1 MTDLPNVEQAEFWDD
16 IAPGWLLGE
25 QHSEKVAGPFGS
37 LAMKRLEL
45 FPGARVLDVGCGSG
59 PTTIEI
65 ARRVGPGGGVV
76 GADISPKL
84 VAAAQQR
91 ARAAGVGN
99 ATFVQ
104 ADVQTYDLDE
114 DAFDAAFS
122 RFGVMFFSDPALAFG
137 RIHRALRP
145 GGRLGFACWQDLFAN
160 EWMFVPGSAVVAV
173 TGVLPPMPGPGE
185 PGPFSLAEPGLV
197 ADLLD
202 GAGFTDIAVDPVSTT
217 LVLPEAD
224 VASLAELSRLVGPV
238 REALRGA
245 DDSTRR
251 QILDAVTAALQSKVT
266 DGELRLSAAAFIV
279 GARA

>member
-1 MTDLPNVEQAEFWDD
+1 MN
-16 IAPGWLLGE
+16 
-25 QHSEKVAGPFGS
+25 
-37 LAMKRLEL
+37 RLEL

-76 GADISPKL
+76 GVDISPKL

-99 ATFVQ
+99 ATFVE
-104 ADVQTYDLDE
+104 ADVQTNDLDE